1 MRRRNTRNWRGI
13 ALALGGVFAAGLL
26 LVTVRQLQGSTRA
39 KSRILI
45 GRPRK
50 EVFEAWSTLVNH
62 PRFMRY
68 VERVEDLGDGRSRWT
83 ARLPQTGVVQWIAE
97 EEERIPGER
106 IRWRTIEGQPLHHGG
121 EVVFKDRGNDT
132 LVELA
137 LDFVP
142 RESIAQAGAALVK
155 PIPKFVTKDDL
166 RRFKEFVEDG
176 GGRFLESQPVT

>member
-83 ARLPQTGVVQWIAE
+83 ARLPQ
-97 EEERIPGER
+97 RPGSCS
-106 IRWRTIEGQPLHHGG
+106 
-121 EVVFKDRGNDT
+121 DRG
-132 LVELA
+132 
-137 LDFVP
+137 
-142 RESIAQAGAALVK
+142 
-155 PIPKFVTKDDL
+155 
-166 RRFKEFVEDG
+166 G
-176 GGRFLESQPVT
+176 GGAESRGSGSAGGR